1 MTTLK
6 IGRRHKIEASNA
18 AEASAIY
25 CKLRD
30 ESGEGASTWPD
41 GKFGNLHISYNGKV
55 WTGKFSDPNRALVFN
70 PYA

>member
-1 MTTLK
+1 METLT
-6 IGRRHKIEASNA
+6 IGRRIKVEASNA

-30 ESGEGASTWPD
+30 ESGEGASTWPA
-41 GKFGNLHISYNGKV
+41 GRFGSLHISYNGKV
-55 WTGKFSDPNRALVFN
+55 WSGADDHRKIVFN